1 MNAVS
6 TTGLPGAAELEQY
19 RRELTGY
26 CYRML
31 GSAYE
36 AEDAVQNT
44 MLRAWRALPR
54 FDDQAGLRPWLYRI
68 ATNVC
73 IDMLNGRSRR
83 ALPMDVARVGT
94 SEGRLIDRQPGS
106 AWIEPAPDSL
116 VLPSAGD
123 PAERVVA
130 RESVRLAFIAAL
142 QRLAPRQRAVLI
154 LRDVLHWRAAEVAT
168 LLESSTDSVNSSLRR
183 ARAALEPIDR
193 DSTPSEPSDDHRALL
208 DAYVDAFERQD
219 VNALVALLRED
230 AIVEMPPFELWLR
243 GATDIRDWLIA
254 HDALRDHLLVPMRAN
269 GAPAA
274 AVYVPAA
281 PGGTPTAF
289 AIHVVDVVDGRIS
302 AIRSFIDSGLFAL
315 FGLPLEHIS

>member
-1 MNAVS
+1 
-6 TTGLPGAAELEQY
+6 
-19 RRELTGY
+19 
-26 CYRML
+26 
-31 GSAYE
+31 
-36 AEDAVQNT
+36 
-44 MLRAWRALPR
+44 
-54 FDDQAGLRPWLYRI
+54 
-68 ATNVC
+68 
-73 IDMLNGRSRR
+73 
-83 ALPMDVARVGT
+83 MDVARVGT
-94 SEGRLIDRQPGS
+94 SDGRLIDRQPGS

-208 DAYVDAFERQD
+208 DAYVDAFDRQD

-254 HDALRDHLLVPMRAN
+254 HDALRDHLLVPVRAN

-274 AVYVPAA
+274 AVYAPAT

-315 FGLPLEHIS
+315 FGLSLEHIA